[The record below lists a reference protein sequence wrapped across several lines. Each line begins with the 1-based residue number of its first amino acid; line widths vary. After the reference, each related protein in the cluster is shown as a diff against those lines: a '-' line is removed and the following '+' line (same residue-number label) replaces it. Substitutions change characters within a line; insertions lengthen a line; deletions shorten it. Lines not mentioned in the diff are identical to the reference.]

1 MRQNIKEMPCF
12 CFVFFFGG
20 GGTKNNTADRR
31 SLSQRLDTSREL
43 NQRQPTLGASLLHP
57 TPRLLLVKLC
67 NEWTCARRGTRTWQ
81 KAKVKRKATKTM
93 NPRPAFTITG
103 RQYPPPATPPRLQ
116 PAPELQS
123 HLHGGTMIL
132 SLAQTWS
139 SLSWSHNCS
148 SLVNDR
154 LCNLIPHAHTT
165 QPPTSL
171 SGFLGSHSSLFLHL
185 HIVPTQ
191 SHMLLSPLTH
201 WAILQ
206 FTFWNYWT
214 LLGEGNSLHVR
225 LKGQRNCL
233 L

>member
-1 MRQNIKEMPCF
+1 MSGRAR
-12 CFVFFFGG
+12 GG
-20 GGTKNNTADRR
+20 GHARGKKLKLSVKQQKQWTAGVY
-31 SLSQRLDTSREL
+31 
-43 NQRQPTLGASLLHP
+43 NHRQTVS
-57 TPRLLLVKLC
+57 
-67 NEWTCARRGTRTWQ
+67 
-81 KAKVKRKATKTM
+81 
-93 NPRPAFTITG
+93 
-103 RQYPPPATPPRLQ
+103 PPATPPRLQ

-214 LLGEGNSLHVR
+214 LLGEGNNLHVR